1 MSNENRLRKFCLW
14 MEEWGCSDLFLS
26 VERPPHRRCQGK
38 VEPIPGES
46 PLSLEEVREFLQT
59 WLPAGTWERLQKER
73 DLDIGAQL
81 ATPQRFRLN
90 LSFRMGNPSLV
101 IRQVPSGA
109 LSFESLHI
117 PPVVRTLAESP
128 RGLLLVTGATGSGKS
143 TTMAAMLHWINN
155 NFAKHIITLEDPIE
169 FVHQD
174 QRSVVTQ
181 REIGGDSLDFPQAL
195 RHVVRQNP
203 DVIFLGEL
211 RDFETIQTAISA
223 AMTGHL
229 VVATVHTVD
238 VEQTLE
244 RLLNYF
250 PEGLREQ
257 VAQDFSLA
265 LQGVICQRL
274 LPTAEG
280 NGRIPAFEIL
290 VATPLAKRL
299 LGRRQIQEIGQV
311 IRDNAS
317 LGMVD
322 FQHSLLGLLRQ
333 GWITRETALAA
344 ATNANELS
352 LMLQGMEVG
361 ADTFRQAVEDET
373 TPNGFNLKRLLRD
386 AIAYGASDLLLTVG
400 APPTIRLDGVLQP
413 FDLPNL
419 TAADTRELLFGVLSP
434 NRRILFETTR
444 EIDFA
449 LSITGVRGEEDT
461 TEYRFRVNGFFQKG
475 RVSVALRLIPMLIP
489 RPENLGLPAALVNMT
504 RKHQGLVLIT
514 GPTGHG
520 KSTTLA
526 ALVNLINE
534 NRPCHIIT
542 IEDPIEFVHH
552 HQQALVEQ
560 REVGED
566 TQSFANALKYV
577 LREDPDVILIGEMR
591 DAETIAAALTAA
603 ETGHLVFATLHT
615 NDVCQAVDRIID
627 VFPADQ
633 QDQIRTQLSA
643 CLECVV
649 SQRLMPRNSPTGGR
663 IAAFEV
669 LVGTTAVR
677 SLIRDSKT
685 HQIPSLLETSAK
697 YGMITLAKALRNL
710 FDHNLITRETF
721 RNMLP
726 LGVDPDAIA

>member
-1 MSNENRLRKFCLW
+1 MMKENRLREFCLQ
-14 MEEWGCSDLFLS
+14 MEAWGASDLFLS
-26 VERPPHRRCQGK
+26 VERPPSRRCRGR
-38 VEPIPGES
+38 VETIPGEG
-46 PLSLEEVREFLQT
+46 PLTWEEVREFVQG
-59 WLPAGTWERLQKER
+59 WLSPGTWERLQEER
-73 DLDIGAQL
+73 DLDLGSQL
-81 ATPQRFRLN
+81 GSPRRYRLN
-90 LSFRMGNPSLV
+90 LSFRMGVPALV
-101 IRQVPSGA
+101 VRQVPSGA
-109 LSFESLHI
+109 LSFENLHI
-117 PPVVRTLAESP
+117 PDVVRQLAESP

-143 TTMAAMLHWINN
+143 TTMAAMLNWINGH
-155 NFAKHIITLEDPIE
+155 FSKHIVTLEDPIE

-174 QRSVVTQ
+174 AMSVVTQ
-181 REIGGDSLDFPQAL
+181 REIGGDSRDFQQAL

-211 RDFETIQTAISA
+211 RDFETIQTAIGA

-265 LQGVICQRL
+265 LQGIVSQRL
-274 LPTAEG
+274 LPTADG
-280 NGRIPAFEIL
+280 KGRVPAFEIL
-290 VATPLAKRL
+290 VATPLAKRMVA
-299 LGRRQIQEIGQV
+299 RRQLQELGQI
-311 IRDNAS
+311 IRENSS

-322 FQHSLLGLLRQ
+322 FQHSLLELVQRGSV
-333 GWITRETALAA
+333 TRETALAA
-344 ATNANELS
+344 ATNPNELT

-361 ADTFRQAVEDET
+361 ADTFRQTMEDET
-373 TPNGFNLKRLLRD
+373 TVNGFNLKRLLRD
-386 AIAYGASDLLLTVG
+386 AISYGASDLLLSVG

-413 FDLPNL
+413 FELPNL
-419 TAADTRELLFGVLSP
+419 SPADTRELLFSVLSP
-434 NRRILFETTR
+434 SRRVHFETTR

-449 LSITGVRGEEDT
+449 LSITGVGGEGDT
-461 TEYRFRVNGFFQKG
+461 AECRFRVNGFYQKG
-475 RVSVALRLIPMLIP
+475 RVSVAFRLIPMNIP
-489 RPENLGLPAALVNMT
+489 RPESLGLPPALVQIT
-504 RKHQGLVLIT
+504 TKHQGLVLVT

-526 ALVNLINE
+526 ALINLINQR
-534 NRPCHIIT
+534 RPCHIIT
-542 IEDPIEFVHH
+542 IEDPIEFVHPH
-552 HQQALVEQ
+552 GMALVEQ

-566 TQSFANALKYV
+566 THSFANALKYV

-591 DAETIAAALTAA
+591 DPETIAAALTAA

-633 QDQIRTQLSA
+633 QGQIRTQLAAS
-643 CLECVV
+643 LECIV
-649 SQRLMPRNSPTGGR
+649 SQRLMPKNSRSGGR
-663 IAAFEV
+663 IAAFEI

-677 SLIRDSKT
+677 ALIRESKT

-710 FDHNLITRETF
+710 FDQNLITRETF
-721 RNMLP
+721 RSMLP
-726 LGVDPDAIA
+726 AGVDPDSIA

>member
-1 MSNENRLRKFCLW
+1 MSTENRLRKFCLQ

-26 VERPPHRRCQGK
+26 VERPPSRRCQGK
-38 VEPIPGES
+38 VEAIPGES
-46 PLSLEEVREFLQT
+46 PLSLEEVREFLQA
-59 WLPAGTWERLQKER
+59 WLPSGTWERLQQER
-73 DLDIGAQL
+73 DMDLGTHL
-81 ATPQRFRLN
+81 GTSRRFRFN
-90 LSFRMGNPSLV
+90 LSFRMGHPALV

-117 PPVVRTLAESP
+117 PPVVRDLAESP
-128 RGLLLVTGATGSGKS
+128 RGLILVTGATGSGKS
-143 TTMAAMLHWINN
+143 TTMAAMLHWINYH
-155 NFAKHIITLEDPIE
+155 FAKHIITLEDPIE

-174 QRSVVTQ
+174 QLSVVTQ
-181 REIGGDSLDFPQAL
+181 REIGGDSLDFSQAL

-211 RDFETIQTAISA
+211 RDQETIQTAISA

-257 VAQDFSLA
+257 MAQDVALA
-265 LQGVICQRL
+265 LQGVVCQRL
-274 LPTAEG
+274 LPTADG
-280 NGRIPAFEIL
+280 TGRIPAFEIL
-290 VATPLAKRL
+290 VATPLVRRL
-299 LGRRQIQEIGQV
+299 LGRRQIQELYQV

-322 FQHSLLGLLRQ
+322 FQHSLLGLIRQ
-333 GWITRETALAA
+333 GWITREAAMAA

-386 AIAYGASDLLLTVG
+386 AITYGASDLLLTVG
-400 APPTIRLDGVLQP
+400 APPTIRLDGLLQP
-413 FDLPNL
+413 FELPDLSP
-419 TAADTRELLFGVLSP
+419 ADTRDLLFSVLSP
-434 NRRILFETTR
+434 ARRIHFETTK

-449 LSITGVRGEEDT
+449 LSITGVHGEEDT

-475 RVSVALRLIPMLIP
+475 RVSVALRLIPMEIP
-489 RPENLGLPAALVNMT
+489 RPESLGLPPALVNMA
-504 RKHQGLVLIT
+504 RKQQGLVLIT

-534 NRPCHIIT
+534 HRPCHIIT

-566 TQSFANALKYV
+566 THSFANALKYI

-591 DAETIAAALTAA
+591 DPETIGAALTAA

-633 QDQIRTQLSA
+633 QEQIRTQLSA

-649 SQRLMPRNSPTGGR
+649 SQRLMPKNSPKGGR

-677 SLIRDSKT
+677 SLIRDNKT
-685 HQIPSLLETSAK
+685 HQIPSLLETSSK
-697 YGMITLAKALRNL
+697 YGMITLAKALRTL
-710 FDHNLITRETF
+710 FDQNLITRETF
-721 RNMLP
+721 RSMLP